1 MEIFRLADTVRT
13 MPGIPPA
20 LVSNRYLRDR
30 RRALVEADR
39 IWRALRCSCW
49 TVRCVWT
56 PVDRYGIVCLWR
68 DHPTDPSVEIRIDK
82 GGVGDVRR
90 KDRDPCRYLL

>member
-20 LVSNRYLRDR
+20 IVSNRYFRDR
-30 RRALVEADR
+30 RRALLAGSDLAKQYV
-39 IWRALRCSCW
+39 ALLGC
-49 TVRCVWT
+49 TLVWT

-82 GGVGDVRR
+82 GGVEDVAEL
-90 KDRDPCRYLL
+90 DS